1 MFSIYCVLWVPT
13 VKAFSLWRQYYYKD
27 PEESDGFS
35 DALAICF
42 VFLPTSQKPRGGPAA
57 QNEICPPAK
66 VRPNPVKI
74 KCSQLA
80 QSCLPQSGCCDSCAT
95 CHCRFFNVICFC
107 RKTKSQSEK
116 NRQKETPHHI
126 TSETK
131 SPTHATGHWSCYSG
145 ITPTTSIVT
154 KWQAHVTV
162 PASWVSKQIYYSLH
176 DFDTS
181 YERQLLQ
188 QIIHPKHLC

>member
-1 MFSIYCVLWVPT
+1 MKLRVGMKLALLCLCIVQLAFGSRRINDREAAARGDVPLR
-13 VKAFSLWRQYYYKD
+13 KASHGTGSTNEIRVRPLFARRGHYERQRILV
-27 PEESDGFS
+27 P
-35 DALAICF
+35 
-42 VFLPTSQKPRGGPAA
+42 KPRGGPAA

-95 CHCRFFNVICFC
+95 CHCRFFNAICFC

-131 SPTHATGHWSCYSG
+131 SPTHATGH
-145 ITPTTSIVT
+145 
-154 KWQAHVTV
+154 
-162 PASWVSKQIYYSLH
+162 
-176 DFDTS
+176 
-181 YERQLLQ
+181 
-188 QIIHPKHLC
+188 

>member
-1 MFSIYCVLWVPT
+1 MCCGYPQSKLSVFEGSITIRIQKSQMAFLMLSPSVL
-13 VKAFSLWRQYYYKD
+13 F
-27 PEESDGFS
+27 F
-35 DALAICF
+35 F
-42 VFLPTSQKPRGGPAA
+42 PTSQKPRGAPAA

-80 QSCLPQSGCCDSCAT
+80 QSCLPQSGCCDPCAT

-126 TSETK
+126 KSQTK
-131 SPTHATGHWSCYSG
+131 NPTHATGHWPEILSTKLQWYYTNHFNSDTMTGTCHSA
-145 ITPTTSIVT
+145 SILS
-154 KWQAHVTV
+154 Q
-162 PASWVSKQIYYSLH
+162 
-176 DFDTS
+176 
-181 YERQLLQ
+181 
-188 QIIHPKHLC
+188 